1 MEASMNRYTRT
12 LGLAFAAVL
21 CAAAA
26 DTIREP
32 ETGKSFDAEIKGV
45 TPGVTLTCTGV
56 GCRKKTVFA
65 AKVYAIALWVDAQGA
80 RTALSEWRAKSGED
94 LAADQRF
101 YDALS
106 SADIEKRL
114 ALVFVRDLKAG
125 KIQEGFKESLNI
137 AYSRKLSPAAEQFLA
152 LFTTD
157 VQKGQSIE
165 LRSLPGGVIEVVQNS
180 ATLARLPADRELATA
195 VWAIYFHE
203 KLADDYLE
211 ALKPKLVARI
221 DAVW

>member
-1 MEASMNRYTRT
+1 
-12 LGLAFAAVL
+12 LAFAAVL

-94 LAADQRF
+94 LVADQRF
-101 YDALS
+101 YDA
-106 SADIEKRL
+106 
-114 ALVFVRDLKAG
+114 
-125 KIQEGFKESLNI
+125 
-137 AYSRKLSPAAEQFLA
+137 KLSPAAEQFLA